1 NPLMR
6 RLTASRGIFRHWQ
19 ETNAARAGEVSGSEL
34 VSRLEVQASRP
45 LPEGS
50 VWTLNVTPDSVYGE
64 GCGFDF
70 ATFGVL
76 RLGSRFSDWR
86 LQVETVDVNLR

>member
-1 NPLMR
+1 MR
-6 RLTASRGIFRHWQ
+6 RLIASRGLFRHWQ
-19 ETNAARAGEVSGSEL
+19 ETNSVAAQNAEAVAL
-34 VSRLEVQASRP
+34 ARLIETNASRV

-50 VWTLNVTPDSVYGE
+50 VWTLNVAPDSVYGA

-76 RLGSRFSDWR
+76 RLGDWFSDWR
-86 LQVETVDVNLR
+86 IAVETVDVPTR